1 MKIHVVCTKNG
12 QMNEGMNNIEAH
24 FTKRFLEKHEVTTS
38 SLRDIA
44 GLLRNAIKADCII
57 FYCRATEKTYW
68 MMKLA
73 SLFCSNVWEIV
84 VQKPE
89 QGFIDKQNKKPLKC
103 SFLYLSHE
111 DIKELRLG
119 NRQKVVPFSVGLNV
133 EKFKPV
139 DRVAAENLKKK
150 YGFSTDKPLVVHVG
164 HASEGR
170 GVEDLALL
178 DGAKFSR
185 LFVDSGI
192 FDNPAQAELLEN
204 NGVTI
209 LRGFLEYVEEI
220 YQMADAY
227 LFPTKSG
234 DYVISVP
241 LSVMEALSCGTPA
254 VSYKSMKVSQSINGI
269 AEGALCEIESEK
281 QLNVALQEIV
291 NRKTDH
297 SLISGCMTW
306 NEAADQ
312 VEKVLFCKDVRK

>member
-12 QMNEGMNNIEAH
+12 QLNEGMNNIEAH

-73 SLFCSNVWEIV
+73 SLFCSNVWEVV

-89 QGFIDKQNKKPLKC
+89 NEFIDKQNQKPLKC
-103 SFLYLSHE
+103 SFLYLSPD
-111 DIKELRLG
+111 DINGLRVRYG
-119 NRQKVVPFSVGLNV
+119 QRTVRFFVGLNTD
-133 EKFKPV
+133 KFQPV
-139 DRVAAENLKKK
+139 NTDTARKLKEK
-150 YGFSTDKPLVVHVG
+150 YGFPTDKPLVVHVG

-269 AEGALCEIESEK
+269 VDDALYEIDSEK
-281 QLNVALQEIV
+281 QLNVALQEIA

-297 SLISGCMTW
+297 SLISGCTTW

-312 VEKVLFCKDVRK
+312 VEKVLFCKDGR

>member
-12 QMNEGMNNIEAH
+12 QLNEGMNNIEAH

-73 SLFCSNVWEIV
+73 CLLCANVWEVV

-89 QGFIDKQNKKPLKC
+89 NGFLEKQKRKSPKC
-103 SFLYLSHE
+103 SFLYLSPD
-111 DIKELRLG
+111 DIEGLQV
-119 NRQKVVPFSVGLNV
+119 RQGQGMVRFSVGLNTD
-133 EKFKPV
+133 KFKPV
-139 DRVAAENLKKK
+139 DRVTAESIKKK
-150 YGFSTDKPLVVHVG
+150 YGFSTEKPLVVHVG

-178 DGAKFSR
+178 DGEKFLK

-204 NGVTI
+204 SGVTI
-209 LRGFLEYVEEI
+209 IRGFLEHVEEV

-254 VSYKSMKVSQSINGI
+254 VSYQSMKVSQSINGI

-281 QLNVALQEIV
+281 QLNVTLQEIV

-297 SLISGCMTW
+297 SLISDCKTW
-306 NEAADQ
+306 DEAADQ
-312 VEKVLFCKDVRK
+312 VEKVLFCKDVSK

>member
-1 MKIHVVCTKNG
+1 MLPSSLVVCIQVPTAVVDVTVSL
-12 QMNEGMNNIEAH
+12 IL
-24 FTKRFLEKHEVTTS
+24 TEVLST
-38 SLRDIA
+38 A
-44 GLLRNAIKADCII
+44 VCVAIKCQ
-57 FYCRATEKTYW
+57 ATVFVTESVFS
-68 MMKLA
+68 MDGDIGKL
-73 SLFCSNVWEIV
+73 SEIA
-84 VQKPE
+84 K
-89 QGFIDKQNKKPLKC
+89 LK
-103 SFLYLSHE
+103 E
-111 DIKELRLG
+111 
-119 NRQKVVPFSVGLNV
+119 
-133 EKFKPV
+133 
-139 DRVAAENLKKK
+139 K
-150 YGFSTDKPLVVHVG
+150 YGFPTDKPLVVHVG

-178 DGAKFSR
+178 DGEIFSR

-204 NGVTI
+204 SGVTI
-209 LRGFLEYVEEI
+209 IRGFLEHVEEI

-269 AEGALCEIESEK
+269 VDDALYEIDSEK
-281 QLNVALQEIV
+281 QLNVALQEIA

-297 SLISGCMTW
+297 SLISGCTTW

-312 VEKVLFCKDVRK
+312 VEKVLFCKDGR

>member
-12 QMNEGMNNIEAH
+12 QLNEGMNNIEAH

-73 SLFCSNVWEIV
+73 SLFCSNVWEV
-84 VQKPE
+84 LVQKPE
-89 QGFIDKQNKKPLKC
+89 KGFIDKQNKKPLKC
-103 SFLYLSHE
+103 SFLYLSPD
-111 DIKELRLG
+111 DINGLRVRYG
-119 NRQKVVPFSVGLNV
+119 QRTVRFFVGLNTD
-133 EKFKPV
+133 KFQPV
-139 DRVAAENLKKK
+139 NTDTARKLKEK
-150 YGFSTDKPLVVHVG
+150 YGFPTDKPLVVHVG

-178 DGAKFSR
+178 DGEIFSR

-204 NGVTI
+204 SGVTI
-209 LRGFLEYVEEI
+209 IRGFLEHVEEI

-254 VSYKSMKVSQSINGI
+254 VSYQSMKVSQSINGI
-269 AEGALCEIESEK
+269 ADGALYEIDSEK
-281 QLNVALQEIV
+281 QLNVALQEIA

-297 SLISGCMTW
+297 SLISGCTTW

-312 VEKVLFCKDVRK
+312 VEKVLFCKDGR